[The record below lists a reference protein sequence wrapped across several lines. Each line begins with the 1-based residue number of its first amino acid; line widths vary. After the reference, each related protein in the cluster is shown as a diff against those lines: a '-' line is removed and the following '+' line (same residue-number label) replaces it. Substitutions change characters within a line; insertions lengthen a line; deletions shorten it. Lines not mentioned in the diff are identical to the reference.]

1 MRTSLCWFPPS
12 SRLSLSF
19 DFRNGL
25 AAAALVGCSGDH
37 GATNEPSVVL
47 RKR

>member
-1 MRTSLCWFPPS
+1 MRTNLCWFPPS

-25 AAAALVGCSGDH
+25 AAAALAGCSGDH